1 MHGFRGLCLVW
12 RGIEEENVPVWAHH
26 NIILQPSVASIT
38 HNGFNSFLIMRI
50 KLKQKPTICSCVG
63 MSIVH
68 VIRLFNFHY
77 ILKES
82 NAFEQ
87 DKIDVLITYQDFSQI
102 YELFN
107 YENNKFKVKEQKK
120 VNILIFRK

>member
-1 MHGFRGLCLVW
+1 MCRDVYCAC
-12 RGIEEENVPVWAHH
+12 N
-26 NIILQPSVASIT
+26 
-38 HNGFNSFLIMRI
+38 
-50 KLKQKPTICSCVG
+50 K
-63 MSIVH
+63 
-68 VIRLFNFHY
+68 VIYFHY

-107 YENNKFKVKEQKK
+107 YENNKFKVKEQEQKK